1 LKEIRPPLAILKRVK
16 AVNRNGEKLEAL
28 VLMREDEPLEVV
40 AAGAVCSI
48 EALEDSEGISFDEG
62 VYLYRLPLRCVRIPR
77 PVVVVREGAVV
88 ASREGFGS
96 PIVIDLDD
104 QIRSFRV
111 VADKRILSSTENW
124 EEALEIAEEAF
135 LDGAREVELMLFDEE
150 EGIAAIEV
158 FYASPLC

>member
-1 LKEIRPPLAILKRVK
+1 LKGDPSLLVILKRVE
-16 AVNRNGEKLEAL
+16 AVDRNGERLEAL
-28 VLMREDEPLEVV
+28 VLMREGEPLEVV
-40 AAGAVCSI
+40 AVGAVSSI
-48 EALEDSEGISFDEG
+48 EALEDSEGTSFGEG

-77 PVVVVREGAVV
+77 PVAVVRGGALV
-88 ASREGFGS
+88 ALRKGFGF

-104 QIRSFRV
+104 QIGKFRV
-111 VADKRILSSTENW
+111 LADKKILTTTEDW

-158 FYASPLC
+158 FYASPLR